1 MAELSTLRGQPQACL
16 ACPLGSLRG
25 CQNAACRQENILALL
40 VGAARDPRCEGTG
53 LECSMQQHV
62 LGVPAG
68 AWLSSRAWCG
78 LGWPSCVPP
87 LPKSLLCLA
96 GWVLGRAV
104 AQGSSLSRGEDRQ
117 GHSAASSR
125 CIAGTAAAPCLLGG
139 CSRGRRRAA
148 EVGGCTDK
156 GPPPPPSPW
165 DDGIPRWAVP
175 APLPAPWHGVPVAL
189 DGWPCHPGHSP
200 QPAPWD
206 QRG

>member
-156 GPPPPPSPW
+156 GPPPPL
-165 DDGIPRWAVP
+165 
-175 APLPAPWHGVPVAL
+175 PLGMMASRAGQCQHPFLHHGTE
-189 DGWPCHPGHSP
+189 
-200 QPAPWD
+200 
-206 QRG
+206 